1 MPTHDV
7 VIIGAGPAG
16 FECAMTLRK
25 EGVDCAI
32 IERDAI
38 GGVCTNWGC
47 VPAKAMIASANLLDE
62 VRRAAEFGLRSFG
75 IEPDFPSIAERRDNI
90 IHTERA
96 HLQTQ
101 LEEAGVNMYFGDAD
115 IHSSDSILVKLG
127 QRNHDG
133 SMDYNGQIVDIN
145 YGQLVLACGS
155 TEWVPPGVQL
165 DGVNVIT
172 SGELVRLT
180 TLPKEL
186 VIIGGG
192 FIGVE
197 IASMFASFGTKVT
210 IIEFGKTILSFM
222 DPELSIF
229 MEQLLTQKGVIV
241 KTSCK
246 VDRVEDQQIYY
257 TYHNGSSETIYAPKV
272 LVSTGRR
279 PNVPKHWVKML
290 DLKTDEKDRVITDD
304 ALQTSQEGVWVI
316 GDASGRSAL
325 AHVGVVQGR
334 IVGKNTAAV
343 SKQDHPREMF
353 DDTVIPA
360 IVYSHPEM
368 ASVGEV
374 PNNADHVLVKPWQE
388 NLRAQLETQRSGFV
402 KLWIKDYMLI
412 AAQIVGHNAGELIMQ
427 CSELVRNQTDV
438 RSLKDVIAPHPSY
451 SEMLWEML
459 REV

>member
-155 TEWVPPGVQL
+155 T
-165 DGVNVIT
+165 
-172 SGELVRLT
+172 
-180 TLPKEL
+180 
-186 VIIGGG
+186 
-192 FIGVE
+192 
-197 IASMFASFGTKVT
+197 A